1 MYISMKNTEKHK
13 ILVTDPLNELGL
25 KILEEAGEVIYSPGM
40 NPEDIKKTICNCSA
54 MLVRSGT
61 TVTKDIIEAC
71 SGKMKIIGRA
81 GVGVDNIDVP
91 VATQKG
97 IIVVNS
103 PDGNTTAAAEHTLA
117 MMMALARQIAP
128 ADLSLKS
135 GKWDRKKF
143 MGIELRA
150 KKLGVI
156 GLGKIGSKVA
166 QVAIAMGMEVL
177 AYDPLASTEKIESLG
192 ASLAKDLDVIW
203 QNSDFIT
210 LHIPKTPQTANLVNK
225 ETIAKMKDGVR
236 IINCARGGVINEA
249 DLAEAIANGKVA
261 GAAIDV
267 FSEEPTSPDNPLL
280 KLGDKVV
287 VTPHLGA
294 STEEAQINVSIDVA
308 EQIKSVLTG
317 GFAKSAVN
325 LSGMGSSNLP
335 HMNAYLELC
344 QLLGKF
350 LEQYAG
356 DEGKPST
363 LSVKVSGE
371 LTKHNIEPLVL
382 ASLAGFLSA
391 KIEGVSLVN
400 AKLIAQEKG
409 INIIESKL
417 TEKTAYSEEVCLE
430 VQTEKRSF
438 CIRGI
443 LQEGKIPVIT
453 RLNERNFFLVPDKHL
468 LLTLH
473 NDRPGVIA
481 KISDLLAREDI
492 NISGMVLGRKAAREE
507 ALMICTIDEPLN
519 QEILDEVKK
528 LPEVIKDAYIRL

>member
-1 MYISMKNTEKHK
+1 MKNTEKHK